1 MTGMAAL
8 AICAAFTS
16 CSKDTDV
23 YNPEQKTQDIT
34 LTYEQ
39 NFIKVFGKP
48 ASNQD
53 WGFGTVKSGTRTAD
67 PRGNEWAKEGWN
79 VPPEITIEQKNIV
92 RQYFQQNPNPDYK
105 DPKWTDFWIQQVYS
119 GGSNT
124 EGSLSTESYLSAN
137 GGNVV
142 GGEHMD
148 HLVAVFEDGTQDHV
162 NDFNNS
168 DNNDWNGRML
178 MRNSSTNSFGYIT
191 SEASVYH
198 NDKTGLVN
206 WRVIAQWAVDNGLES
221 SVESSVLNDNWNRS
235 YMGFDYEQLNEEDV
249 YSKNADG
256 SIKTATYVGPAN
268 PQYIWDGTNVIKV
281 FNVSNWQ
288 YTPVEGYEHMT
299 YNNREVPLVS
309 MNANQFSGTRITV
322 NENDLKIDKVYP
334 ETGETVLCLNMEY
347 IVENLLSQGYLP
359 QDNGTNKDWVK
370 VCPAADGIYSDWIVS
385 LTEAYQEKS
394 DYDIRI
400 IGEDLSAGEDGND
413 FDFNDIVFDVK
424 FTGDNTAKIC
434 LVAAGGTLPLKVAG
448 HEVHGEFGQPTNMM
462 INTDATSA
470 GYPSQD
476 YETSTL
482 PTFDITLEGVKAA
495 NGKNIKIEVEK
506 EVDGVKKWIEMKAND
521 GEPAAKIGVKPT
533 FKICKERQGISSKYP
548 LFTQWVQNVDVVWYE
563 KDAE

>member
-53 WGFGTVKSGTRTAD
+53 WGFGTVKSGTRASINVE
-67 PRGNEWAKEGWN
+67 GNLSKYENAPTLGDKEEDDVVAYVQSLAVKPN
-79 VPPEITIEQKNIV
+79 TNPIELQN
-92 RQYFQQNPNPDYK
+92 YFV
-105 DPKWTDFWIQQVYS
+105 TQVHCGTETYS
-119 GGSNT
+119 NNDGVAGIKGS
-124 EGSLSTESYLSAN
+124 A
-137 GGNVV
+137 
-142 GGEHMD
+142 HMD
-148 HLVAVFEDGTQDHV
+148 NLHIAMQEDATVNEAGALVGDWEHI
-162 NDFNNS
+162 NNFNRG
-168 DNNDWNGRML
+168 DNTDWNGNTLVEEGGTFDFAYHGSEDAKYHNRWIAIDGKDVPKTGGGNYAGNYYVCFDFEATVDGTTVVSNIEYWDPVL
-178 MRNSSTNSFGYIT
+178 GNWQNSSTIEIPGSYT
-191 SEASVYH
+191 KDELLASNMEISIPVKGW
-198 NDKTGLVN
+198 DAVN
-206 WRVIAQWAVDNGLES
+206 NVTVIERWV
-221 SVESSVLNDNWNRS
+221 
-235 YMGFDYEQLNEEDV
+235 
-249 YSKNADG
+249 
-256 SIKTATYVGPAN
+256 
-268 PQYIWDGTNVIKV
+268 
-281 FNVSNWQ
+281 
-288 YTPVEGYEHMT
+288 
-299 YNNREVPLVS
+299 
-309 MNANQFSGTRITV
+309 TV
-322 NENDLKIDKVYP
+322 N
-334 ETGETVLCLNMEY
+334 
-347 IVENLLSQGYLP
+347 LSNESQVKSLSWSNIKNGNQQISPNSSYL
-359 QDNGTNKDWVK
+359 
-370 VCPAADGIYSDWIVS
+370 DWIVR
-385 LTEAYQEKS
+385 LVKAEPKS

-448 HEVHGEFGQPTNMM
+448 REVHGEFGQPTNMM